1 MFADDTKLYRTII
14 TEDDTTSLQDDI
26 DSLVDWSAFWQL
38 PFNELKCKCMHI
50 GKDRTSRS
58 YQMNDHVME
67 NVKEIKDL
75 GVITDQKLK
84 FHNHTSAAIKK
95 NSVLGLIK
103 RSFAALDKTILPK
116 LYMSMVR
123 PHLEYG
129 NVIWGPHFKGDMEVI
144 EKVQKR
150 ATRMIPDLRHLPYR
164 NRLEALSLP
173 SLSYRRRRGEM
184 IMCYKIITNKVDINR
199 DNFFTL
205 NKLSTR
211 GHEFK
216 LRKDQRFT
224 KQPRCQNFSIRCID
238 DWNSLPSQVIRAKS
252 TNEFKNLLDKHWENE
267 RYESPFT

>member
-1 MFADDTKLYRTII
+1 
-14 TEDDTTSLQDDI
+14 
-26 DSLVDWSAFWQL
+26 
-38 PFNELKCKCMHI
+38 MHI

-75 GVITDQKLK
+75 GVITDQKLI

-95 NSVLGLIK
+95 ANSVLGLIK
-103 RSFAALDKTILPK
+103 RSFAALDNTILPK

-129 NVIWGPHFKGDMEVI
+129 NVIWGPHFKGDMEAS

-173 SLSYRRRRGEM
+173 SLSYRRRRGDM
-184 IMCYKIITNKVDINR
+184 IMCYKIITNKIDINR

-216 LRKDQRFT
+216 
-224 KQPRCQNFSIRCID
+224 
-238 DWNSLPSQVIRAKS
+238 
-252 TNEFKNLLDKHWENE
+252 
-267 RYESPFT
+267 